1 METFS
6 ALLAICAGN
15 SPVTGEFPAQRP
27 VTRSFDVFFDLRLNE
42 RLSKRSWGWWCETPS
57 RPLWRHS
64 NAPNVRCML
73 AYIHKKALNRLHEL
87 ELENSL
93 FDTYKYTS
101 YMTRSRWSK
110 KLYKYSRETKTK
122 KVHKC
127 RYRQSH
133 PVGYAVTHE
142 LIELYRWIRDNL
154 LK

>member
-1 METFS
+1 MKSNEGYIGFTLSVCPFMYLPVDKIVS
-6 ALLAICAGN
+6 AP
-15 SPVTGEFPAQRP
+15 S
-27 VTRSFDVFFDLRLNE
+27 VF
-42 RLSKRSWGWWCETPS
+42 
-57 RPLWRHS
+57 
-64 NAPNVRCML
+64 
-73 AYIHKKALNRLHEL
+73 AYSLELEL

-101 YMTRSRWSK
+101 YMTRNMWSK
-110 KLYKYSRETKTK
+110 KPTQIQSGA
-122 KVHKC
+122 KVHTY

>member
-1 METFS
+1 MGWMDANNFDAT
-6 ALLAICAGN
+6 L
-15 SPVTGEFPAQRP
+15 FP
-27 VTRSFDVFFDLRLNE
+27 L
-42 RLSKRSWGWWCETPS
+42 
-57 RPLWRHS
+57 
-64 NAPNVRCML
+64 
-73 AYIHKKALNRLHEL
+73 EL

-101 YMTRSRWSK
+101 YMTRNMWSK
-110 KLYKYSRETKTK
+110 KLYKYSRETKA
-122 KVHKC
+122 KVHTY